1 MTRQLLPAAL
11 ENRRR
16 DIPVVDSLP
25 AKGFPGYV
33 NGLRR
38 MGTVH
43 DVYGWTNVHA
53 HINMSADEAYAL
65 TDKRS
70 PHALYE
76 LMLMSAGVTPRPG
89 LHDHSPEFG
98 KALGVIAAR
107 FAEHCRA
114 YELSPVVSWSYART
128 PWTASP
134 SRARSGSTPTWWD
147 ARRWSAR
154 PLRREQ
160 CGRGGSPPSGPAGSS
175 RRRPFWVR

>member
-38 MGTVH
+38 MDTVH

-76 LMLMSAGVTPRPG
+76 LMLMSAGVTRVRGCTTTRPSSVG
-89 LHDHSPEFG
+89 
-98 KALGVIAAR
+98 
-107 FAEHCRA
+107 
-114 YELSPVVSWSYART
+114 
-128 PWTASP
+128 
-134 SRARSGSTPTWWD
+134 RS
-147 ARRWSAR
+147 
-154 PLRREQ
+154 E
-160 CGRGGSPPSGPAGSS
+160 SS
-175 RRRPFWVR
+175 RLGSRSTAAPTS